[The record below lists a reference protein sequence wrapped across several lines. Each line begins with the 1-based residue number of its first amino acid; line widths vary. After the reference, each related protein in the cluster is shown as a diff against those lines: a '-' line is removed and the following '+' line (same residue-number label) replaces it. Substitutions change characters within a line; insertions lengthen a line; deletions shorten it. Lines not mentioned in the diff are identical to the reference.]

1 MEKSEKQQL
10 RLTREQWLERSLEML
25 TTTRGRVR
33 IDELVKSLGVTKG
46 SFYWHFKDRADF
58 VKSQLDYWEETST
71 HNVIEEMEKH
81 RDEEPAMQLLALMKL
96 LRNKKFCDH
105 DIAIRNMA
113 IWDGTVALKVAQVD
127 RMRLDFVTHLFSKIG
142 FTGKDLEARVHL
154 FAVFHSLREGFLGK
168 KMTNSE
174 DDLMAMYRFFIAKCP
189 DTQKSNS

>member
-46 SFYWHFKDRADF
+46 SFYWHFKDKADF
-58 VKSQLDYWEETST
+58 VKSQLDYWEST
-71 HNVIEEMEKH
+71 TTRNVLEEMEKH

-96 LRNKKFCDH
+96 LRNQKFCNH

-113 IWDGTVALKVAQVD
+113 IWDGSVAKKVIQVD
-127 RMRLDFVTHLFSKIG
+127 KMRLDYVTHLFSEIG

-168 KMTNSE
+168 KMANSE
-174 DDLMAMYRFFIAKCP
+174 EDLMAMYRLFIAKCS
-189 DTQKSNS
+189 DTQKSA